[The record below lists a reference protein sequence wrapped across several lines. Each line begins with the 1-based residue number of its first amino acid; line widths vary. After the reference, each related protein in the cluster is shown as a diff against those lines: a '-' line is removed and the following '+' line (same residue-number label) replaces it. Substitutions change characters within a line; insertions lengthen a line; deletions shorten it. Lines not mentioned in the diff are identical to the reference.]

1 EPRGGRHPDAVRAA
15 QHGMNQRG
23 LAYRG
28 SGRMMDPD
36 RVSLEEVREMR
47 WIVGAFYAAM
57 VTSVALLGGPKAAA
71 YVLFGI
77 LAVVVML
84 RPGEA
89 GRAITDWAERLF
101 RHRAVSS
108 SSSG

>member
-1 EPRGGRHPDAVRAA
+1 
-15 QHGMNQRG
+15 M
-23 LAYRG
+23 
-28 SGRMMDPD
+28 
-36 RVSLEEVREMR
+36 
-47 WIVGAFYAAM
+47 
-57 VTSVALLGGPKAAA
+57 
-71 YVLFGI
+71 
-77 LAVVVML
+77 VML